1 MAHSTGAENQLGR
14 LQPTSFGSKEYAREE
29 LVAELSAALVAQRY
43 GMTKHLKE
51 DSASYLKSWLDSLN
65 ESPEFIKTT
74 LTDVKKASSM
84 ITKCIDAMQQKID
97 QEQNIEAGQS
107 KSQEPVYYA
116 SVAYLQMGEDTDR
129 LDKLQEKG
137 DYETLLKEA
146 IEYDTGDA
154 IDLSNTYL
162 SPTKYRGDDLLVEN
176 EHYAVI
182 YNPSVGGTYDVMR
195 KVTAEEVRQNITRY
209 GLPGN
214 ATADVKSISEK
225 QEQEMEAVAKEETHF
240 HRGR

>member
-97 QEQNIEAGQS
+97 QEQNIEVVQS
-107 KSQEPVYYA
+107 NSQEPVYYA

-137 DYETLLKEA
+137 DYEALLKEA
-146 IEYDTGDA
+146 IEYDAGDA

-195 KVTAEEVRQNITRY
+195 KVSAEEVRQNINRY
-209 GLPGN
+209 GLPDN
-214 ATADVKSISEK
+214 ATADVKSIAEK
-225 QEQEMEAVAKEETHF
+225 QEQKMETVAQEETHF

>member
-1 MAHSTGAENQLGR
+1 
-14 LQPTSFGSKEYAREE
+14 
-29 LVAELSAALVAQRY
+29 
-43 GMTKHLKE
+43 
-51 DSASYLKSWLDSLN
+51 
-65 ESPEFIKTT
+65 
-74 LTDVKKASSM
+74 M

-97 QEQNIEAGQS
+97 QEQNIEVVQS
-107 KSQEPVYYA
+107 NSQEPVYYA

-137 DYETLLKEA
+137 DYEALLKEA
-146 IEYDTGDA
+146 IEYDAGDA

-176 EHYAVI
+176 EHYAVV

-209 GLPGN
+209 GLPDN
-214 ATADVKSISEK
+214 ATADVKSIAENRNRKWKLSHK
-225 QEQEMEAVAKEETHF
+225 KRLTFIEEDNGIF
-240 HRGR
+240 L